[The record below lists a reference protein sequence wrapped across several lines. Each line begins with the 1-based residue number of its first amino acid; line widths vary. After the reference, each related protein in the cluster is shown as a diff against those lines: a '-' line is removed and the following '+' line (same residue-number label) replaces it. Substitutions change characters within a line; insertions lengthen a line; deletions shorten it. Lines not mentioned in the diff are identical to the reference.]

1 MKHFEIPKPIGLTA
15 ICQEIDQTC
24 SRADMYKRCGL
35 RPGHLIVPMDPGSG
49 RTTLLEYMTE
59 RYKEAGVL
67 RFCSGLDDFIELTLD
82 GSLLQLQRAFAT
94 IDAAAIYTNEFSDLI
109 GMDISA
115 IASHLGETQLSEFLK
130 NCKRVCD
137 HACVVF
143 FVHSVP
149 SGNEEKLLRKLC
161 ETVENIKQ
169 IPVKPYTK
177 DEICSLI
184 IKTLGN
190 HGTEVKNETAFRS
203 ILSDIVSEF
212 HISSVHDA
220 IHTAKELIAF
230 ADFTNRTVM
239 VDEKSLKRLVA
250 KWQRESE
257 RSDVK

>member
-49 RTTLLEYMTE
+49 RTTL
-59 RYKEAGVL
+59 
-67 RFCSGLDDFIELTLD
+67 
-82 GSLLQLQRAFAT
+82 LQRAFAT